1 VEGRG
6 WSYSAPGGET
16 RIAGTASAGDA
27 ATGDTERVDRL
38 GEKKDVNLEEVLE
51 NDEERP
57 WGTVDVDLPEVE
69 RVWADADDLD
79 ALLRTIPSFLKG
91 CVSDPK
97 AKPFFCSQARE
108 RERSRNWRS
117 DSDFLFRFKRLKGSE
132 DRRNSFLVGLPCS
145 VCGMR
150 GSSVALMELKKRT
163 SSLKKG

>member
-1 VEGRG
+1 MEGRG

-91 CVSDPK
+91 CVCL
-97 AKPFFCSQARE
+97 FESQALFWLSGE
-108 RERSRNWRS
+108 RAGKVTKLE
-117 DSDFLFRFKRLKGSE
+117 
-132 DRRNSFLVGLPCS
+132 VGFGFFVPIQKIEG
-145 VCGMR
+145 V
-150 GSSVALMELKKRT
+150 
-163 SSLKKG
+163 